1 MKYNIG
7 DLLVPHK
14 IDKLF
19 SSIAYISKYHMNT
32 SGLDEYQLTWIYK
45 DGRTAQILYD
55 YIMLE
60 DVITSGYKLIPV
72 KE

>member
-1 MKYNIG
+1 MKFNIG
-7 DLLVPHK
+7 DLLVPAE
-14 IDKLF
+14 IDEEF
-19 SSIAYISKYHMNT
+19 SSIAYIADYKK
-32 SGLDEYQLTWIYK
+32 LEELYQLTWIYK